1 MNEKY
6 IVEGYEFETLEE
18 ANVAKK
24 ELEAVK
30 FMSKKTNGCSPEAAY
45 KIYTKITEAQMFKT
59 AIGYDYLRALEEY
72 LIVNGMFNVPS
83 FDMEEIN
90 NYHKKVEAEN
100 VEQSEEA
107 VQNPPVAE
115 PKKTKVKKEKTM
127 EEQLKSAKDLLKT
140 SLIFN
145 VLLIIGMAIMI
156 YIASTSQN
164 VNIINYET
172 ALQDK
177 YASWAQELQEKE
189 AQLKEREKA
198 LEQQNK

>member
-6 IVEGYEFETLEE
+6 IVEGYEFDTLED

-45 KIYTKITEAQMFKT
+45 KIYTKIIDAQMFKT

-90 NYHKKVEAEN
+90 NYHKEAEQLEKEN
-100 VEQSEEA
+100 ETQSEEVA
-107 VQNPPVAE
+107 DNPPV
-115 PKKTKVKKEKTM
+115 KKAKKKKEKKV
-127 EEQLKSAKDLLKT
+127 EEQLKSARDWLKT

-145 VLLIIGMAIMI
+145 VLLIIGMAVMI

-164 VNIINYET
+164 VNILNYET

-177 YASWAQELQEKE
+177 YASWAKELKEKE
-189 AQLKEREKA
+189 ELLKEREKA